1 MQYVKEFGYNS
12 EQKGEIVLNSKI
24 IFMGTPKIAAT
35 VLEYLLQANANVVL
49 VVTQPDKKAGR
60 KGQLQQ
66 CEVKELALKHHIPIF
81 QPEKI
86 KQDYDPIVKADADL
100 IVTCAYG
107 QIVPAA
113 VLEAAKMGCV
123 NLHGSLLPKYRG
135 AAPIQRAIWHGESQS
150 GMSLM
155 RMDIGMDTGPVA
167 AMATL
172 DLDEKETTTSLFE
185 KMGHLAGNLLV
196 ENLENLLAGNLEFIQ
211 QEESQVSYAAKISKE
226 EEQIDLSQD
235 DKQIDRQIRA
245 LSKIPGGY
253 VLTPIGKLKLL
264 SVRYQPGETPGIGIF
279 EKQGKKQMVMGGH
292 KGIFLLD
299 EVQPEGKSAM
309 KSADFVNGKGRSLLG
324 QKAR

>member
-1 MQYVKEFGYNS
+1 MK
-12 EQKGEIVLNSKI
+12 SKI

-35 VLEYLLQANANVVL
+35 VLEYLIQANADIAL
-49 VVTQPDKKAGR
+49 VVTQPDKKVGR
-60 KGQLQQ
+60 KGQLQA
-66 CEVKELALKHHIPIF
+66 CAVKELALAHGLPVF

-86 KQDYDPIVKADADL
+86 KQDYQPIVDAGADL

-107 QIVPAA
+107 QIVPVA
-113 VLEAAKMGCV
+113 VLEAAKRGCV

-135 AAPIQRAIWHGESQS
+135 AAPIQRAIWQGESQS

-155 RMDIGMDTGPVA
+155 KMDVGMDTGPVA

-172 DLDEKETTTSLFE
+172 DLDSLETTTSLFE

-196 ENLENLLAGNLEFIQ
+196 ENLEDLLAGRLEFIP
-211 QEESQVSYAAKISKE
+211 QEGSQASYAAKISKE
-226 EEQIDLSQD
+226 EEQIDLSKED
-235 DKQIDRQIRA
+235 EQIDRQIRA
-245 LSKIPGGY
+245 LSKTPGGY

-264 SVRYQPGETPGIGIF
+264 SVRYQPGDTPGIGVF
-279 EKQGKKQMVMGGH
+279 EKQGKKQMIMGGH

-299 EVQPEGKSAM
+299 EVQPEGKNAM
-309 KSADFVNGKGRSLLG
+309 RSADFVNGKGRSLLG